1 MDNNTSE
8 QKSIAGLKA
17 FAVAFLINLS
27 FFAGFNVNSAV
38 FPINIIFSMGFSL
51 LIPIVALILEQ
62 ENGFVRAYS
71 KQTLAVTV
79 LLLIST
85 FLNIIIVVGNIL
97 FFVIFVILSVFQII
111 ATVSSV
117 LKKEFKIPFIEKIT
131 DLLFVD

>member
-27 FFAGFNVNSAV
+27 FFAGFNVNAAV
-38 FPINIIFSMGFSL
+38 FPINLSFSMGFSL

-85 FLNIIIVVGNIL
+85 FLNIIIVAGNIL

>member
-1 MDNNTSE
+1 MDNNISE
-8 QKSIAGLKA
+8 KKSIAGLRA
-17 FAVAFLINLS
+17 YAAAFLINLS
-27 FFAGFNVNSAV
+27 FFAGFRIEAAS
-38 FPINIIFSMGFSL
+38 FPIKLSFSMGFSL
-51 LIPIVALILEQ
+51 LIPIIALILEQ

-111 ATVSSV
+111 ATVSSA

-131 DLLFVD
+131 GLLFAD

>member
-27 FFAGFNVNSAV
+27 FFAGFNVNAAV
-38 FPINIIFSMGFSL
+38 FPINLSFSMGFSL
-51 LIPIVALILEQ
+51 LIPIGALILEQ

>member
-1 MDNNTSE
+1 MDNNISE
-8 QKSIAGLKA
+8 KKSIAGLRA
-17 FAVAFLINLS
+17 YAAAFLINLS
-27 FFAGFNVNSAV
+27 FFAGFRIEAAS
-38 FPINIIFSMGFSL
+38 FPIKLSFSMGFSL
-51 LIPIVALILEQ
+51 LIPIIALILEQ

-97 FFVIFVILSVFQII
+97 FFIIFVILSVFQII

>member
-8 QKSIAGLKA
+8 NKSIAGLRA
-17 FAVAFLINLS
+17 YAAAFLINLS
-27 FFAGFNVNSAV
+27 FFAGFRIEAAS
-38 FPINIIFSMGFSL
+38 FPVKLSFSMGFSL
-51 LIPIVALILEQ
+51 LIPIIALILEQ
-62 ENGFVRAYS
+62 ENGFVRTYA

-97 FFVIFVILSVFQII
+97 FFVIFVILFVFQII
-111 ATVSSV
+111 ATVSSA

>member
-1 MDNNTSE
+1 MDNNIGE
-8 QKSIAGLKA
+8 KKSIAGLRVEA
-17 FAVAFLINLS
+17 AS
-27 FFAGFNVNSAV
+27 
-38 FPINIIFSMGFSL
+38 FPIKLSFSMGFSL
-51 LIPIVALILEQ
+51 LIPIIALILEQ
-62 ENGFVRAYS
+62 ENGFVRAYA